1 MDSFKLFSMLPLEE
15 QDSYFNT
22 MKITVKSANQSIENI
37 HYCIQNLYQGI
48 ENFSKVIKNISD
60 LQETIFPK
68 IVEIISNLQIP
79 GYTAEKKQVLINSH
93 MKWGK
98 YGWTY
103 NAETPLVRFDKEP
116 LSQEDADQQMM
127 QYCTIEN
134 IRGMVAALID
144 INLDKDDLE
153 EALFCYENGKYKS
166 CTMLLFSL
174 LDKMLIERK
183 FQNPKGRWKTGYS
196 AATELENKTNGQMEN
211 NLLCTY
217 LMFINQM
224 ECLKALF

>member
-1 MDSFKLFSMLPLEE
+1 
-15 QDSYFNT
+15 
-22 MKITVKSANQSIENI
+22 
-37 HYCIQNLYQGI
+37 
-48 ENFSKVIKNISD
+48 
-60 LQETIFPK
+60 
-68 IVEIISNLQIP
+68 
-79 GYTAEKKQVLINSH
+79 

-103 NAETPLVRFDKEP
+103 NAEMPLVRFDKEP